1 MTSTGGLAG
10 STLRVNDG
18 LRILIEEALVPVETA
33 INACTKNPAAC
44 LRVDDRKGAIKV
56 GLDADL
62 VVLDRD
68 YNVLQT
74 YCMGKGML
82 DE

>member
-1 MTSTGGLAG
+1 MPI
-10 STLRVNDG
+10 D
-18 LRILIEEALVPVETA
+18 TA
-33 INACTKNPAAC
+33 INSCTNNPAAC
-44 LRVDDRKGAIKV
+44 LRIDDRKGSIKV

-74 YCMGKGML
+74 YCMGKEML
-82 DE
+82 EK